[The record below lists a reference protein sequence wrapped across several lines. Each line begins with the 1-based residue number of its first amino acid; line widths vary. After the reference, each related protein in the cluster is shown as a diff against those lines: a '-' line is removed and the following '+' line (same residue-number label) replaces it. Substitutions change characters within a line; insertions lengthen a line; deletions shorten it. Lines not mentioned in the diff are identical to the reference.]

1 MQILL
6 SPAKRMDFKRGD
18 NEIAPTKA
26 LFPKKRDEL
35 IAVCNG
41 LSVEE
46 IADMMKLNLAMAHEV
61 QEQFNTFGMRS
72 TPTRAAALAYN
83 GIAYLGL
90 NAQDFTADDF
100 AFAQQHLNILSGLY
114 GVVRP
119 MDGIKPYRLE
129 MQQPVMP
136 EGYRSLYDYW
146 QESVNK
152 HLSKRLRKGSRTVV
166 NTASNEYSKVVQKR
180 LLPVGTRLLSLKF
193 LEQEER
199 GLRQIVVHTK
209 KARGMI
215 ARFIIKNRLTDP
227 DDLKAFDSEGYFF
240 HPALSSDD
248 EWVFTR

>member
-46 IADMMKLNLAMAHEV
+46 IAGMMKLNLSMAHEV

-72 TPTRAAALAYN
+72 TPVRAAALAYN

-90 NAQDFTADDF
+90 NAQDFSADDF
-100 AFAQQHLNILSGLY
+100 VFAQQHLNILSGLY

>member
-18 NEIAPTKA
+18 NEIAPTKP

-35 IAVCNG
+35 IAVCNR

-46 IADMMKLNLAMAHEV
+46 IAGMMKLNLSMAHEV

-72 TPTRAAALAYN
+72 TPTRAAARAYN

>member
-129 MQQPVMP
+129 MQQPLMP

-146 QESVNK
+146 QESVNG

-166 NTASNEYSKVVQKR
+166 NAASNEYSKVVQKR
-180 LLPVGTRLLSLKF
+180 LLPRGTRFLSLKF
-193 LEQEER
+193 LDQEER
-199 GLRQIVVHTK
+199 GLRQVVVHTK

-227 DDLKAFDSEGYFF
+227 EELKAFNSEGYFF
-240 HPALSSDD
+240 HPTLSTDD

>member
-180 LLPVGTRLLSLKF
+180 LLPRGTRFLSLKF

>member
-129 MQQPVMP
+129 MQQPLIP

-146 QESVNK
+146 QESVNG

-166 NTASNEYSKVVQKR
+166 NAASNEYSKVVQKR
-180 LLPVGTRLLSLKF
+180 LLPHGTRFLSLKF
-193 LEQEER
+193 LDQEER
-199 GLRQIVVHTK
+199 GLRQVVVHTK

-227 DDLKAFDSEGYFF
+227 EELKAFDSEGYFF
-240 HPALSSDD
+240 HPTLSTDD

>member
-129 MQQPVMP
+129 MQQPLMP

-146 QESVNK
+146 QESVNG

-166 NTASNEYSKVVQKR
+166 NAASNEYSKVVQKR
-180 LLPVGTRLLSLKF
+180 LLPRGTRFLSLKF
-193 LEQEER
+193 LDQEER
-199 GLRQIVVHTK
+199 GLRQVVVHTK
-209 KARGMI
+209 K
-215 ARFIIKNRLTDP
+215 
-227 DDLKAFDSEGYFF
+227 
-240 HPALSSDD
+240 
-248 EWVFTR
+248 

>member
-72 TPTRAAALAYN
+72 TPVRAAALAYN

-240 HPALSSDD
+240 HPALSTDD

>member
-18 NEIAPTKA
+18 NEITPTKA

-46 IADMMKLNLAMAHEV
+46 IANVMKLNPVMAREV
-61 QEQFNTFGMRS
+61 LDQFRTFSLRS
-72 TPTRAAALAYN
+72 TPTRAAVLAYN

-90 NAQDFTADDF
+90 NAHDFTADEF
-100 AFAQQHLNILSGLY
+100 TFAQEHLNILSGLY

-146 QESVNK
+146 QESVNR

-180 LLPVGTRLLSLKF
+180 FLPVGTRFLSLKF
-193 LEQEER
+193 LEQEEK
-199 GLRQIVVHTK
+199 GLRQVVVHTK

-215 ARFIIKNRLTDP
+215 SRFIIKNLLTDP
-227 DDLKAFDSEGYFF
+227 EDLKAFDSEGYFY
-240 HPALSSDD
+240 HPTLSKED

>member
-6 SPAKRMDFKRGD
+6 SPAKRMDFTRGE
-18 NEIAPTKA
+18 NEITPTKA
-26 LFPKKRDEL
+26 LFPKKRDQL

-41 LSVEE
+41 LTVEE
-46 IADMMKLNLAMAHEV
+46 IAGMMKINTAMAHEV
-61 QEQFNTFGMRS
+61 QEQFSTFGMRN

-90 NAQDFTADDF
+90 NAQDFSADDF

-114 GVVRP
+114 GLLRP

-129 MQQPVMP
+129 MQQLIMP

-146 QESVNK
+146 EESVNG

-180 LLPVGTRLLSLKF
+180 LLPRGTRFLSLKF

-199 GLRQIVVHTK
+199 GLRQVVVHTK

-227 DDLKAFDSEGYFF
+227 EELKAFDSEGYFF
-240 HPALSSDD
+240 HPALSTDD

>member
-1 MQILL
+1 
-6 SPAKRMDFKRGD
+6 
-18 NEIAPTKA
+18 
-26 LFPKKRDEL
+26 
-35 IAVCNG
+35 
-41 LSVEE
+41 
-46 IADMMKLNLAMAHEV
+46 MMKLNLSMAHEV

-72 TPTRAAALAYN
+72 TPVRAAALAYN

-90 NAQDFTADDF
+90 NAQDFSADDF
-100 AFAQQHLNILSGLY
+100 VFAQQHLNILSGLY

>member
-18 NEIAPTKA
+18 NEIAPTKP

-35 IAVCNG
+35 IAVCNR

-46 IADMMKLNLAMAHEV
+46 IAGMMKLNLSMAHEV

-166 NTASNEYSKVVQKR
+166 NTASKEYSKVVQKR

>member
-136 EGYRSLYDYW
+136 ERYRSLYDYW